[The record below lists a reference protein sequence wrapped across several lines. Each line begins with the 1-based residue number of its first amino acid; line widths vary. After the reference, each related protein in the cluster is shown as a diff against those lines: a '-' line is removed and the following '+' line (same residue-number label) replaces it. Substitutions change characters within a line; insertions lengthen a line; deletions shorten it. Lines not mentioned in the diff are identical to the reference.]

1 MKLAVD
7 PARNDKRTA
16 VVEKHTSRQCF
27 VGFAGVVV
35 VQGGYRKKTSG
46 GGAQGGGSRG
56 KVGGGRMKA
65 GGRLLN
71 DGSQ

>member
-35 VQGGYRKKTSG
+35 VQGGYRKVTS

-56 KVGGGRMKA
+56 KEGGGRMKA